1 MEVLIEDLTERQRG
15 QLACRLA
22 HLLEVETGFR
32 GGGVLVAE
40 SGEPREAYDPASTT
54 LEQRRRAKVEELRA
68 LGDGARL
75 LGFAQVSVRTLRR
88 MAAAYAREGLVGLV
102 DGRWVRRGGGRPSV
116 SPQVLEALEAVR
128 AETLHRSRVSM
139 RTKDRMVRQFIA
151 EVHGP
156 GVEVPGYDTLR
167 AVWKEMF
174 GAGGRQRYVRSA
186 ASAAQVATG
195 VHVVVHRPGQVIA
208 LDTTPLP
215 VKLREQVFGE
225 PVSAALILALDVYTH
240 TLAGF
245 RLVLV
250 ADSSVD
256 VAMLLRDVA
265 TATRMRPGW
274 GPEMAWR
281 YPGIAAE
288 HVEAMAGYPVAAVP
302 FFLPETVT
310 TDHGSPYKNHAL
322 IAAQR
327 ALGANILPSRV
338 LRPTDKAAC
347 ERAFSTLCALLSEH
361 LLGYQGRDVADRGAD
376 VEGDAV
382 LTMEQMEELVAEWR
396 IRVWQNR
403 LLGEAAPAW
412 DAGGRHSPNTLF
424 AASAAQGGFAPRMLA
439 PDAYYRMLP
448 AHHVTIRGRRG
459 VRIDGLWYDGAGLD
473 SYRGLVSQ
481 RGGAHK
487 GRWVV
492 RRDPRDR
499 RFVFFAD
506 PGSGE
511 FHTLRWNGLGPDD
524 GQVPAFSDARVH
536 EVLAQARAAGLS
548 PRTDTDLLPMLLE
561 LLAKA
566 GQQVSAWPTR
576 SAGKLRSARTAEAR
590 EQARARAAQTDR
602 AGTGPAPDEPGA
614 PDLAAAIDA
623 ERRRRREQA
632 TNRRPKPA
640 APLGEAS
647 SRRSLLRLP
656 EDGDGQER

>member
-1 MEVLIEDLTERQRG
+1 
-15 QLACRLA
+15 
-22 HLLEVETGFR
+22 
-32 GGGVLVAE
+32 
-40 SGEPREAYDPASTT
+40 
-54 LEQRRRAKVEELRA
+54 
-68 LGDGARL
+68 
-75 LGFAQVSVRTLRR
+75 
-88 MAAAYAREGLVGLV
+88 
-102 DGRWVRRGGGRPSV
+102 
-116 SPQVLEALEAVR
+116 
-128 AETLHRSRVSM
+128 
-139 RTKDRMVRQFIA
+139 
-151 EVHGP
+151 
-156 GVEVPGYDTLR
+156 
-167 AVWKEMF
+167 
-174 GAGGRQRYVRSA
+174 
-186 ASAAQVATG
+186 
-195 VHVVVHRPGQVIA
+195 
-208 LDTTPLP
+208 
-215 VKLREQVFGE
+215 
-225 PVSAALILALDVYTH
+225 
-240 TLAGF
+240 
-245 RLVLV
+245 
-250 ADSSVD
+250 
-256 VAMLLRDVA
+256 
-265 TATRMRPGW
+265 
-274 GPEMAWR
+274 MAWR

-322 IAAQR
+322 VAAQR

-347 ERAFSTLCALLSEH
+347 ERAFSTLCALLFEH

-424 AASAAQGGFAPRMLA
+424 AASAAQGGYAPRILP

-459 VRIDGLWYDGAGLD
+459 VRIDGLWYDGPSLD
-473 SYRGLVSQ
+473 PYRGLVSQ
-481 RGGAHK
+481 RGGAYK
-487 GRWVV
+487 GQWVV

-536 EVLAQARAAGLS
+536 EVLAQVRAAGLS
-548 PRTDTDLLPMLLE
+548 PRTDADLLPVLLE

-576 SAGKLRSARTAEAR
+576 ARTARRSVRAAEAR
-590 EQARARAAQTDR
+590 EQARARAAETDR
-602 AGTGPAPDEPGA
+602 AGTGTIPAPGEAAA
-614 PDLAAAIDA
+614 PDLTAAIDA

-632 TNRRPKPA
+632 TSRCPKPA
-640 APLGEAS
+640 GPLGEAS
-647 SRRSLLRLP
+647 SRHSRLKLP